1 MTARKKPYTLPKNTG
16 NSYFGTTIYKPKQVQ
31 HALKAGT
38 ITRSDARGYRS
49 DRKDWAGAIKDRTA
63 AAKDMFG
70 DFLPGG
76 KKKGPR
82 TPGVKSGG
90 GVKTAPAAAYAEAD
104 LTTTSL
110 IRAQGKAYAMK
121 KASSAGTARGGTY
134 KPKEEGESAVVGKGK
149 RGVKKGGG
157 HKSQGIPKGYH
168 VNASGQIV
176 PNKGKKK
183 GKK

>member
-1 MTARKKPYTLPKNTG
+1 MSTKKKPYTLPKNTG

-76 KKKGPR
+76 KKGSKAPKPSGNKGGGAKTS
-82 TPGVKSGG
+82 TPGV
-90 GVKTAPAAAYAEAD
+90 YAEAD

-110 IRAQGKAYAMK
+110 VRAQGKAYAAK
-121 KASSAGTARGGTY
+121 RASQAGTARGGTY
-134 KPKEEGESAVVGKGK
+134 KPKDEVGSAVVGKGK
-149 RGVKKGGG
+149 GKGLKKGGG

-176 PNKGKKK
+176 KNKGKKK
-183 GKK
+183 K